1 MNVYGTLSN
10 MISKRVV
17 SDRWMLELFF
27 NTWSEYESGHVKS
40 HTRDGTN
47 LWCNVIKNDPKS
59 T

>member
-17 SDRWMLELFF
+17 SGRWMLELFLLS
-27 NTWSEYESGHVKS
+27 WSEYWSGHEKS
-40 HTRDGTN
+40 HIRDGRK
-47 LWCNVIKNDPKS
+47 LWSNVIKNDPKS